1 MGISMQNEDIMK
13 LLAGLG
19 SVISLIE
26 AILGF
31 DDRNLDASK
40 IILLVLAIVL
50 ASVILLSIIIPHK
63 FVHLNWIICV
73 VIGIV
78 MIVYTSLIGGI
89 LVLVAGFVG
98 YTAR

>member
-1 MGISMQNEDIMK
+1 MQNQDIMK

-19 SVISLIE
+19 GAIGLID

-31 DDRNLDASK
+31 DEKNLDSSK
-40 IILLVLAIVL
+40 VILLVLSIIL
-50 ASVILLSIIIPHK
+50 SVIILLSIIIPHK
-63 FVHLNWIICV
+63 FVELNWIICV
-73 VIGIV
+73 VIGII

-98 YTAR
+98 FTER

>member
-1 MGISMQNEDIMK
+1 MHNQDLMK

-26 AILGF
+26 GILGF
-31 DDRNLDASK
+31 DDRNIDSSK
-40 IILLVLAIVL
+40 VIVLILTIVL
-50 ASVILLSIIIPHK
+50 AAIILVSIIVPHK
-63 FVHLNWIICV
+63 FGELNWIICV

-98 YTAR
+98 YTDR

>member
-1 MGISMQNEDIMK
+1 MHNQDIMK

-19 SVISLIE
+19 GALSLIE

-31 DDRNLDASK
+31 DDKNLDNSRI
-40 IILLVLAIVL
+40 IILVLTIILAAIVL
-50 ASVILLSIIIPHK
+50 LAIIIPHK
-63 FVHLNWIICV
+63 FVEINWIICV
-73 VIGIV
+73 VIGII

-98 YTAR
+98 FTER